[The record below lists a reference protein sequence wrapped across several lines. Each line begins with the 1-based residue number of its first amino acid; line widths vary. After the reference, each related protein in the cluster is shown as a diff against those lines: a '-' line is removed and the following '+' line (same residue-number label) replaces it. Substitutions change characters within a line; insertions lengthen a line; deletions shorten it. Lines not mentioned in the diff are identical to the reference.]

1 MNSNRLSLV
10 NSFVC
15 PQCERHFPI
24 FPRTFQRTTRGNFS
38 LFPYLRCSNCE
49 AICRAVVN
57 VRSAMWA
64 WPVSILMLG
73 LWYATLK
80 TTSFGVELRHAH
92 PSWYGIL
99 AGLGLGLIGALGL
112 R

>member
-1 MNSNRLSLV
+1 
-10 NSFVC
+10 
-15 PQCERHFPI
+15 
-24 FPRTFQRTTRGNFS
+24 
-38 LFPYLRCSNCE
+38 
-49 AICRAVVN
+49 
-57 VRSAMWA
+57 MWA

-99 AGLGLGLIGALGL
+99 AGLGLGLIGALGFRRGFKLVLL
-112 R
+112 RPDRET